1 VKHVAVAG
9 TVAAAAVLIT
19 AVSAASGGVQLHV
32 FAQNGT
38 VVAHG
43 TRLRCDSSCS
53 LAAARGSLVILEAT
67 PKRFFSFSH
76 WGGAC
81 HGTATACAL
90 SMTSS
95 KSARAVFTRD
105 RGEVLVTVGG
115 AGSVDVSGGSSA
127 GCGAASG
134 NCDISWPNG
143 TAIELTAVPDAGGAF
158 GGWGGACAASSALMC
173 RIAVNDFAQVTASF
187 ATTPTSSGDQQQ
199 LSVDTQNAPISGS
212 LPGFTCPQKSTC
224 TALAATGTLVKLH
237 VEPFGPPTESPWRG
251 ACVGYGLT
259 CALVLDG
266 PADVTAPDLTP
277 QGPATGFGL
286 HIVVGGKGVVSDGQK
301 IKNCT
306 MTKTAHCSGFYTGPV
321 RLKATPA
328 RGNAFKGWL
337 SQTRVCTRRRASCTV
352 DLGSSGTT
360 IVAVFKPKQ

>member
-1 VKHVAVAG
+1 VKNVAVAG

-19 AVSAASGGVQLHV
+19 AVSAASGGVRLHV

-43 TRLRCDSSCS
+43 TRLRCDSNCS
-53 LAAARGSLVILEAT
+53 LATGRGSLVILEAT

-81 HGTATACAL
+81 QGTATACAL

-95 KSARAVFTRD
+95 KSARAVFTRN

-115 AGSVDVSGGSSA
+115 AGSVDVSGTSSA
-127 GCGAASG
+127 GCGTASG
-134 NCDISWPNG
+134 KCDISWPDG
-143 TAIELTAVPDAGGAF
+143 TAIKLTAVPDAGGAF
-158 GGWGGACAASSALMC
+158 GGWGGACTATSALVC
-173 RIAVNDFAQVTASF
+173 QITVNDFAQVTASF
-187 ATTPTSSGDQQQ
+187 ATAPTGSGDQQQ
-199 LSVDTQNAPISGS
+199 LSVNTQGTPISSS
-212 LPGFTCPQKSTC
+212 LPGFTCPPKSTC
-224 TALAATGTLVKLH
+224 TALAPTGTLVKLH

-251 ACVGYGLT
+251 ACAGYGFT
-259 CALVLDG
+259 CTLALDG
-266 PADVTAPDLTP
+266 PADVTAPSLSP
-277 QGPATGFGL
+277 LGPSTGFGL
-286 HIVVGGKGVVSDGQK
+286 QIVVGGKGVVTDGQK

-306 MTKTAHCSGFYTGPV
+306 MTKTAHCSGFYTRPV

-337 SQTRVCTRRRASCTV
+337 SQTRVCPRKRASCTV
-352 DLGSSGTT
+352 DLGNSGTT

>member
-19 AVSAASGGVQLHV
+19 AVSAASGGVRLHV

-38 VVAHG
+38 VVVHG

-95 KSARAVFTRD
+95 KSARAVFTRN

-115 AGSVDVSGGSSA
+115 AGSVGVSSRSSA
-127 GCGAASG
+127 GCGTASG
-134 NCDISWPNG
+134 SCDISWPDG

-158 GGWGGACAASSALMC
+158 GGWGGACAATSGLMC
-173 RIAVNDFAQVTASF
+173 RIAVNEFAQVTASF
-187 ATTPTSSGDQQQ
+187 ATTPTGSGDEQQ
-199 LSVDTQNAPISGS
+199 LSVDTQDAPISAS

-237 VEPFGPPTESPWRG
+237 VDPLGPPTQSPWRG
-251 ACVGYGLT
+251 ACLGYGLT
-259 CALVLDG
+259 CALVVDG
-266 PADVTAPDLTP
+266 PSHVTAPDLAP
-277 QGPATGFGL
+277 EAPAEGFGL
-286 HIVVGGKGVVSDGQK
+286 HIVVGGEGVVTDGEK

-306 MTKTAHCSGFYTGPV
+306 MTKTAHCSGFYTRAV
-321 RLKATPA
+321 RLRATPA
-328 RGNAFKGWL
+328 RGNVFGGWV
-337 SQTRVCTRRRASCTV
+337 SQTHVCTRKRASCIV